1 MVSSCSGFARHY
13 YQNRYYFLFLRLL
26 RYFSS
31 PRFLSSK
38 KIKLIRRILH
48 LQCNGFPHSE
58 THGSSLIYSFPWRFA
73 VNCVLHRLLVPR
85 HPLCALSSFD
95 FFNLRLSTFQRAFLR
110 FCLFVVMV
118 GLNGLEPPTSR
129 LSGVCSNQLSYRP
142 LILKRLKY

>member
-1 MVSSCSGFARHY
+1 MVLGCSGFARHY

-31 PRFLSSK
+31 PRFPSSK
-38 KIKLIRRILH
+38 KINRIRRILH
-48 LQCNGFPHSE
+48 LQCNGFSHSE
-58 THGSSLIYSFPWRFA
+58 IHGSSLIYSFPWRFA

-95 FFNLRLSTFQRAFLR
+95 FLTFVYLLFKELFLI

-118 GLNGLEPPTSR
+118 GLN
-129 LSGVCSNQLSYRP
+129 V
-142 LILKRLKY
+142 